1 MMDSAI
7 VSHLFVTLDPYVAG
21 VTPLEDPSRMPALRD
36 GKFST
41 EMYSNRNPLS
51 LESKYSWMPSIFRVS
66 DDGKDV
72 HISSYINGLGP
83 RDRFPVLYRLIEKAF
98 LVVLPHLERTLDF
111 KYQYKDRPSGEH

>member
-7 VSHLFVTLDPYVAG
+7 VSHLFVTLDHYVAG
-21 VTPLEDPSRMPALRD
+21 VTPLEDPSRMPTLRD

>member
-1 MMDSAI
+1 MLGSAI
-7 VSHLFVTLDPYVAG
+7 VTHLFVTLDPYVAG

-41 EMYSNRNPLS
+41 KMYPNRNPLS